1 MLKNPT
7 TDEMEDILKQAVWP
21 TILIIDDVPFVTAA
35 LERNLRNDLII
46 LTANNGI
53 DARKIIAERSD
64 IDALLLDVTMPD
76 YDSVEMLTDLAK
88 SGRFP
93 PIILFSGYCR
103 DLMRIVSDFAE
114 SLGFAILNTLEKPA
128 SKDAILTSLRLIN
141 KQPLSTK

>member
-53 DARKIIAERSD
+53 DARKNH
-64 IDALLLDVTMPD
+64 
-76 YDSVEMLTDLAK
+76 
-88 SGRFP
+88 
-93 PIILFSGYCR
+93 CR
-103 DLMRIVSDFAE
+103 
-114 SLGFAILNTLEKPA
+114 AI
-128 SKDAILTSLRLIN
+128 RY
-141 KQPLSTK
+141 